1 MSIRI
6 FILTDI
12 LVILTM
18 LILFG
23 KGIRS
28 ESNNLFRDGQVY
40 KYQMLLS
47 VKAGSSDYIDAGSV
61 FKIKASLLVEK
72 NGNSLFMKIQDPSLE
87 SSSQKFS
94 TYSSSRS
101 ALEPL
106 TSQFIV
112 TLENGKVC
120 NHRY

>member
-1 MSIRI
+1 MS
-6 FILTDI
+6 
-12 LVILTM
+12 
-18 LILFG
+18 ILFG
-23 KGIRS
+23 KGMRS

-47 VKAGSSDYIDAGSV
+47 VKAGSSDYIDAGSI

-72 NGNSLFMKIQDPSLE
+72 HGNSLFMKIQDPSLE
-87 SSSQKFS
+87 TSSRKFS
-94 TYSSSRS
+94 TYLSSQS

-112 TLENGKVC
+112 TLKNGKVR
-120 NHRY
+120 NHRH